1 MTQRAQIIL
10 QEIASLTEG
19 EREELLLSLEREEE
33 LAWSRLSEKSLAE
46 NWLSPEDSIYDRFQS
61 R

>member
-1 MTQRAQIIL
+1 MTQKAQIIL

-33 LAWSRLSEKSLAE
+33 LAWSRLSEKSFAE
-46 NWLSPEDSIYDRFQS
+46 DWLSPEDSIYDRFQA